1 MVKTNDILK
10 KYGITR
16 QTLANWT
23 KFYGLNIKRGINGRY
38 LWDKESL
45 DNMEK
50 FVELQLPLQKESE
63 QMNDTFDIENRRYL
77 GSKTRMLDFIDS
89 IVAEY
94 TKNVHEVADIFGGT
108 GVVANS
114 FYKQG
119 FNIIVNDILD
129 SNYLSYRT
137 FFGNEKIRN
146 DVIDNKIRQM
156 NNIHGTFNY
165 VSRNYGNKYFSESNA
180 IKIGAAREFIDQQ
193 KDINDRERDI
203 LLTSLLYAM
212 EEIKFDIAYDREKKF
227 IEKLPS
233 IMPKESLIEIL
244 PLFKNREDKKI
255 MKKTTQNATVPT
267 IFEWIIAIAWYYISK
282 NNKLYNK
289 SPYSLL
295 DSMNLLLDSDWFPV
309 NQAAGQKSLEEADAG
324 DITVKYKKNGKYNDH
339 IVQIEATLMD
349 KNAIKRGE
357 WEPVLR
363 HSANLTAD
371 SNPIPVQ
378 TYFVTSHRDKNTE
391 NIWRST
397 ACTDIEETAKRHR
410 PVRVIIYPIDID
422 SIVSW
427 LKSDDI
433 NDITVWDA
441 VKKSYDPL
449 INQSF
454 DNNWS
459 QKILNEIG

>member
-212 EEIKFDIAYDREKKF
+212 DKSANTVGHYDAYRRILDNVRPIVFKVPNLLNNDSKATIYHEDANKLVRQINTDLVYIDTPYNSRQYGDIYHVLENVMDWEKPKLYGVAMKPRDRSKTKSMYSTAKAPDSFNDLIMHINARYILVSYNNMAHKGVGRSNAKISNEEIID
-227 IEKLPS
+227 
-233 IMPKESLIEIL
+233 
-244 PLFKNREDKKI
+244 
-255 MKKTTQNATVPT
+255 
-267 IFEWIIAIAWYYISK
+267 
-282 NNKLYNK
+282 
-289 SPYSLL
+289 
-295 DSMNLLLDSDWFPV
+295 
-309 NQAAGQKSLEEADAG
+309 
-324 DITVKYKKNGKYNDH
+324 
-339 IVQIEATLMD
+339 TLS
-349 KNAIKRGE
+349 KRGNVQVFD
-357 WEPVLR
+357 EPYRVF
-363 HSANLTAD
+363 T
-371 SNPIPVQ
+371 
-378 TYFVTSHRDKNTE
+378 TGKT
-391 NIWRST
+391 NIT
-397 ACTDIEETAKRHR
+397 NHKELLYLVE
-410 PVRVIIYPIDID
+410 VI
-422 SIVSW
+422 
-427 LKSDDI
+427 K
-433 NDITVWDA
+433 
-441 VKKSYDPL
+441 
-449 INQSF
+449 
-454 DNNWS
+454 
-459 QKILNEIG
+459 